1 MNEALV
7 VHYNES
13 ALSTLFLGSAKVD
26 TKRLTSFLNIYLN
39 DGFRFKAVQ
48 RE

>member
-13 ALSTLFLGSAKVD
+13 ALSTLFLGSGKVD
-26 TKRLTSFLNIYLN
+26 TKKLTEFLK
-39 DGFRFKAVQ
+39 RFPLDSIP
-48 RE
+48 